1 MPEKVKSQIFEI
13 VATENLCFD
22 NTLTAL
28 GDVVFKMLG
37 KLVLTTIIFKYGGY
51 ECRKRSKLK
60 YFKKHYVIL
69 SYAPFVPEMIWN
81 DVMNTLR
88 YTNTS

>member
-51 ECRKRSKLK
+51 ECRKWSKLK
-60 YFKKHYVIL
+60 YFKSL
-69 SYAPFVPEMIWN
+69 SPKTCVLT
-81 DVMNTLR
+81 VHLR
-88 YTNTS
+88 LYMV

>member
-1 MPEKVKSQIFEI
+1 MPEKVKSEIFEI

-51 ECRKRSKLK
+51 EVRVFHGVRVFHFIDDRC
-60 YFKKHYVIL
+60 
-69 SYAPFVPEMIWN
+69 
-81 DVMNTLR
+81 
-88 YTNTS
+88 